1 MNEKMRKKLLFTSD
15 SRPMYV
21 VRTNLGV
28 SKITYNYELAY
39 ATAEAI
45 TQIKSIKFSIIEI
58 YISDPVSDDDCMYV
72 GDVVVYSD
80 EMNEDED
87 D

>member
-1 MNEKMRKKLLFTSD
+1 MNEKMRKKMMFTSD
-15 SRPMYV
+15 SKPMYV

-45 TQIKSIKFSIIEI
+45 PQIKSVKFSIIEI
-58 YISDPVSDDDCMYV
+58 YISDPASDEDCMYV
-72 GDVVVYSD
+72 GDVVICSN
-80 EMNEDED
+80 EINEDD
-87 D
+87 